1 MLIIICNTDTTGP
14 FYIWAWE
21 KLRIYALINLYP
33 SIFPTPVLEHQNK
46 QPTTQLPAIARLES
60 FLVDLLT
67 PYIDIKDN
75 EVQALRSMLQRAGRL
90 GVCIY
95 KGLQPWGW
103 NWETRENGM

>member
-1 MLIIICNTDTTGP
+1 MLIIICNTDTTDP